1 MKLYLPNS
9 ANLQNIEG
17 FFKRYSPKGPKTL
30 QFKMHDRYVHVHPAA
45 LAMAACLGEAAH
57 LAGVTLR
64 GRVRRVRSL
73 PYLIRMGLFP
83 FLRLD
88 PGQEIAGHEEAGR
101 FIPLTQIR
109 NNEELKAA
117 IVNVIPLLHAESEIA
132 NPIRYLFSELVR
144 NALEHARSPV
154 GAFVCAQYYRNSER
168 LSIGV
173 ADAGRG
179 IRASI
184 TEHHPVTSAM
194 EAIALA
200 LQPGVTG
207 VTRRIGG
214 NESNAGAGLFFTKG
228 IARLSRNYFII
239 YSDDCLFKLLRGPE
253 SGDPV
258 LYTDPADDP
267 HFFTIGLPEWRGTV
281 VGIDI
286 SVAPGSSFSELLSA
300 IDKAYDLDV
309 KKRKKAYY
317 KMIQFLK

>member
-1 MKLYLPNS
+1 VKLYLPNS
-9 ANLQNIEG
+9 ANLQNVEG
-17 FFKRYSPKGPKTL
+17 FFRRFSPEDPTTL
-30 QFKMHDRYVHVHPAA
+30 SFQMHPRYVHLHPAA
-45 LAMAACLGEAAH
+45 LAMAACLGEVAH
-57 LAGVTLR
+57 SNGARVK

-73 PYLIRMGLFP
+73 PYLVRMGLFGHV
-83 FLRLD
+83 RLD
-88 PGQEIAGHEEAGR
+88 PRLEISGHEEAGR

-109 NNEELKAA
+109 SNEDLRTA
-117 IVNVIPLLHAESEIA
+117 IVDVIPLLHADPEIA

-144 NALEHARSPV
+144 NVLEHARSPV

-173 ADAGRG
+173 ADAGIG
-179 IRASI
+179 IRASLAQ
-184 TEHHPVTSAM
+184 HHRVTSAV

-200 LQPGVTG
+200 LQPGISGATG
-207 VTRRIGG
+207 RIGG

-253 SGDPV
+253 GREPV
-258 LYTDPADDP
+258 LHTHPSDDP
-267 HFFTIGLPEWRGTV
+267 HWFTTGLPEWRGTV

-286 SVAPGSSFSELLSA
+286 SVAPGTSFSSLLTE
-300 IDKAYDLDV
+300 INKAYSLDV

-317 KMIQFLK
+317 KMIQFAK